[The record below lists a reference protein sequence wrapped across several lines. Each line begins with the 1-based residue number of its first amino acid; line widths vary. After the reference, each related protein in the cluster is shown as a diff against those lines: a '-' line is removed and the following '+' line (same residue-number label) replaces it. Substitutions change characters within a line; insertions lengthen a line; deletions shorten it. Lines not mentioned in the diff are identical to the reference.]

1 MKQEE
6 HLIETNKKTSPEE
19 DKCNKRTSHRGKNL
33 KEQRRQNQEQG
44 EKYPS
49 KTQNK
54 RKRQCKRKKHL
65 AQNVE
70 NTESMKKLVPSLAK
84 PPREEK
90 EEQAKNGEKQS
101 SKMKS
106 FSTEG

>member
-70 NTESMKKLVPSLAK
+70 NTESMKKLIPALAK
-84 PPREEK
+84 LSRGKKNTRQKMEK
-90 EEQAKNGEKQS
+90 NTAAS
-101 SKMKS
+101 
-106 FSTEG
+106 